1 MKNKDWQK
9 QVNHILVGLC
19 AAVTELKDKVDTLEA
34 YNEMLEARNIAIM
47 KRLDKVRKTAR
58 KVRK

>member
-1 MKNKDWQK
+1 MKESAWQK

-34 YNEMLEARNIAIM
+34 YNEMLEARNVAIM
-47 KRLDKVRKTAR
+47 KRLDAVKKGRK
-58 KVRK
+58 